1 MDARDILIKPLV
13 TEKTTA
19 LMEERKYTFRV
30 PLAATKVEIRQA
42 VEQIFKVKVQ
52 AVNTM
57 RYEGKMKRLGRT
69 QGRRSDW
76 KKAIVTIAK
85 DAKEMTYLE
94 KGGKVKKIDKKYKTS
109 IEAFGA

>member
-1 MDARDILIKPLV
+1 MEARDILIKPIV
-13 TEKTTA
+13 TEKSTA
-19 LMEERKYTFRV
+19 LMEERKYTFCV
-30 PLAATKVEIRQA
+30 SLSATKIQIRQA

-76 KKAIVTIAK
+76 KKAVVTLK
-85 DAKEMTYLE
+85 PGET
-94 KGGKVKKIDKKYKTS
+94 
-109 IEAFGA
+109 IELFEA

>member
-1 MDARDILIKPLV
+1 MEARDILIKPII

-19 LMEERKYTFRV
+19 LMEERKYTFHV

-76 KKAIVTIAK
+76 KKAVVTLK
-85 DAKEMTYLE
+85 PGET
-94 KGGKVKKIDKKYKTS
+94 
-109 IEAFGA
+109 IELFEA

>member
-1 MDARDILIKPLV
+1 MEARDILIKPII

-30 PLAATKVEIRQA
+30 PLSATKVEIHQA
-42 VEQIFKVKVQ
+42 VEQVFKVKVQ

-76 KKAIVTIAK
+76 KKAIVTLK
-85 DAKEMTYLE
+85 PGET
-94 KGGKVKKIDKKYKTS
+94 
-109 IEAFGA
+109 IELFEA

>member
-1 MDARDILIKPLV
+1 MDARDILIKPIV

-19 LMEERKYTFRV
+19 LMEERKDTFRV

-76 KKAIVTIAK
+76 KKAIVTLRPG
-85 DAKEMTYLE
+85 ET
-94 KGGKVKKIDKKYKTS
+94 
-109 IEAFGA
+109 IELFEA

>member
-1 MDARDILIKPLV
+1 MEARDILIRPIV
-13 TEKTTA
+13 TEKSTA
-19 LMEERKYTFRV
+19 LMEQGKYTFRV
-30 PLAATKVEIRQA
+30 PLAATKVQIRQA

-76 KKAIVTIAK
+76 KKAVVTLK
-85 DAKEMTYLE
+85 PGET
-94 KGGKVKKIDKKYKTS
+94 
-109 IEAFGA
+109 IELFEA